1 MRGGEKRGFI
11 KSENRGAVVLVL
23 LILLFQIFIFS
34 FSVFIEKNET
44 IAMEITQID
53 CNSEKEVSYN
63 EVYSQVKPDK
73 LNKQSF
79 PDSNQKLKKSSRSL
93 FKFNPNTI
101 CKDSLVLLGLSEK
114 QAQVYLNYRSKIKRF
129 KSKDEI
135 KQIYVISEQL
145 FNSIESYIDDQSFV
159 VELNSADSATL
170 ITLPGIGP
178 YYAKKILDYRDR
190 VGGFYCKEQ
199 LTEIY
204 GIDSSRFNKF
214 SNVVYADSLRIERK
228 SINLLSKE
236 DLERNPYLDRYTS
249 SYIWSI
255 ICSKKIT
262 DLSLANFLESGIISR
277 DIYKKLIYYFY

>member
-1 MRGGEKRGFI
+1 MRGEEKRGFI
-11 KSENRGAVVLVL
+11 KSENRGAVVLIL
-23 LILLFQIFIFS
+23 LILLFQIIIFS
-34 FSVFIEKNET
+34 FSIFINNNET
-44 IAMEITQID
+44 IAMEVSQID
-53 CNSEKEVSYN
+53 CNCENEVSNN
-63 EVYSQVKPDK
+63 ESYSQSKANK
-73 LNKQSF
+73 LIY
-79 PDSNQKLKKSSRSL
+79 PDSNPKLKKNSRSL

-145 FNSIESYIDDQSFV
+145 FNSIEDYIDEQSFV
-159 VELNSADSATL
+159 VELNSADSTTL

-190 VGGFYCKEQ
+190 VGGFFCKEQ
-199 LTEIY
+199 LKEIY

-214 SNVVYADSLRIERK
+214 SNVVYADSLRIEKR
-228 SINLLSKE
+228 SIDLLSKE
-236 DLERNPYLDRYTS
+236 DLERNPYLDRYTA

-255 ICSKKIT
+255 ISSKKIA